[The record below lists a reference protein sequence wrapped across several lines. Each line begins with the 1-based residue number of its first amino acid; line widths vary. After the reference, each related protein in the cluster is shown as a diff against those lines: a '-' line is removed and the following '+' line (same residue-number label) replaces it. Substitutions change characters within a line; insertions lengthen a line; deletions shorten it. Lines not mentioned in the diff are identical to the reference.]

1 MAKKK
6 GRPRTRTGGEIQVS
20 VELLPEEY
28 SQLVGYVAVLRDQA
42 LRDGTALGE
51 VSQRNVLR
59 LAWKAYWEQLPAA
72 TKRRARGTAEFK
84 KQGSLEMRG
93 KKKIKK
99 KA

>member
-28 SQLVGYVAVLRDQA
+28 SQLVGYVAVMRDQA
-42 LRDGTALGE
+42 LRDGTPLGD

-59 LAWKAYWEQLPAA
+59 IAWKAYWDQLPAG
-72 TKRRARGTAEFK
+72 TKRRARATPEFK

-93 KKKIKK
+93 KKRIKK